1 MSLVAGNEHERR
13 LELFGTRVRL
23 LIGEPLSEGL
33 PSPEAVALQIEG
45 FLRVI
50 HRRLTRFERDSELAA
65 LNDFDGEAF
74 EASSILFAAVD
85 AALWA
90 ARRSDG
96 LVDPTLTAE
105 IEAAGY
111 ARSRVGVEPAPLGPA
126 LSAAPSRRAA
136 RPRRDSDWQRIG
148 ADPVSGLVRRPPGVR
163 LDFGGIGKGLAAD
176 LAAARLA
183 GYATHVLDVGG
194 DLRLGGERPLSR
206 LVRIAHPLSDEV
218 AHEFELTSGGVATS
232 GIATR
237 IWQAGPGHA
246 HHLLDPSTGAPAW
259 TGLIQATALAPTALE
274 AETLAKM
281 AYLSGPQ
288 RAPTVLDEYGG
299 LTVADDGSVELF
311 GPPAAAQP
319 AALGAAA

>member
-50 HRRLTRFERDSELAA
+50 HRRLTRFERDSELTA

-90 ARRSDG
+90 ARRSGG
-96 LVDPTLTAE
+96 LVDPTLTAA

-126 LSAAPSRRAA
+126 LAAAPPRRAA
-136 RPRRDSDWQRIG
+136 RPRRDSDWPRIG
-148 ADPVSGLVRRPPGVR
+148 ADSESGIVRRPPGVR
-163 LDFGGIGKGLAAD
+163 LDLGGIGKGLAAD

-183 GYATHVLDVGG
+183 GYATHVLDAGG
-194 DLRLGGERPLSR
+194 DLRIGGERPLAR
-206 LVRIAHPLSDEV
+206 LVRIEHPLRGRS
-218 AHEFELTSGGVATS
+218 AHEFELASGAVATS

-237 IWQAGPGHA
+237 IWTAGSGHA
-246 HHLLDPSTGAPAW
+246 HHILDPFTGEPAW

-281 AYLSGPQ
+281 AYLSGRQ
-288 RAPTVLDEYGG
+288 GAKTVLAEHGG
-299 LTVADDGSVELF
+299 LTVADDGSVELL
-311 GPPAAAQP
+311 GPLAAAQP
-319 AALGAAA
+319 TALGAAA